1 MLTSGKAWKLGYFK
15 TLSGMAGWL
24 KIQPAAYNKTVK
36 SRPPLLHVAPRADA
50 GKIPYYAGKRQFLAI
65 VKWQEAV

>member
-1 MLTSGKAWKLGYFK
+1 MPIDIIIFLETNETNGKVQTAQG
-15 TLSGMAGWL
+15 
-24 KIQPAAYNKTVK
+24 YNKSVK

-65 VKWQEAV
+65 LKWQEAV